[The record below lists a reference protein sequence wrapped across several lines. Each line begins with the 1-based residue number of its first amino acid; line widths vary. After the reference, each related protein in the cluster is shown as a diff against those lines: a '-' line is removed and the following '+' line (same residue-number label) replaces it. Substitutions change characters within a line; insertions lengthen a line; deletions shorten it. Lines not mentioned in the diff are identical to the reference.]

1 MRSRNNTNSVL
12 LGSAVVAVALLAT
25 ACGSSSKSGDKA
37 SSAGT
42 QASTGSAGGS
52 GGSGGSSSAG
62 SSAAVPS
69 GKYAS
74 GKKLI
79 LDTLFRAPLAQ
90 NQAAGA
96 KLAASEAGASV
107 NWVGPADINPSEAI
121 KDLQNAVA
129 AGADGAV
136 VAAFPGNLFKVPI
149 DHANMPVITI
159 DLEAPGSKA
168 ITHLGPNKY
177 ALGVALANQFAKS
190 LPAKASGEFVGG
202 ICVPGLP
209 VLLAPQQGFVDT
221 MKKLQPSVT
230 FKINVPV
237 DGDPTKN
244 FGSWQRI
251 IAQNPKALGFF
262 GECDQDVPNLI
273 KLKKD
278 SGAKYLIGAT
288 SGDSPENIAAVKAG
302 TMTAII
308 SQNGWP
314 EGYLSAA
321 ILLQHIAKKTPLPN
335 GWIDTGYTVIT
346 KANADAVT
354 ARIKDPSLNATEFKG
369 LVEKVLSNPS
379 GSAKPLEDCRG
390 CGITFTP

>member
-1 MRSRNNTNSVL
+1 MRSPDRTRS
-12 LGSAVVAVALLAT
+12 ALLASTVAALALVT
-25 ACGSSSKSGDKA
+25 ACSSSSKGSA
-37 SSAGT
+37 TSTPTSSA
-42 QASTGSAGGS
+42 AGGS
-52 GGSGGSSSAG
+52 TASGSSTAAG
-62 SSAAVPS
+62 SSVAGSSGSAPT

-74 GKKLI
+74 GKKII

-107 NWVGPADINPSEAI
+107 NWVGPADINPTEAI

-129 AGADGAV
+129 SGADGAI

-159 DLEAPGSKA
+159 DLESPGSKA

-177 ALGVALANQFAKS
+177 ALGVELAQQFAKA
-190 LPAKASGEFVGG
+190 LPANAKGEFVGG

-209 VLLAPQQGFVDT
+209 VLIAPQQGFVDT
-221 MKKLQPSVT
+221 MKKLRPGTT

-273 KLKKD
+273 KLKTD
-278 SGAKYLIGAT
+278 SKAKYLIGAT
-288 SGDSPENIAAVKAG
+288 SGDSPENIAAVKSG
-302 TMTAII
+302 IMTSII

-321 ILLQHIAKKTPLPN
+321 ILLGHIAKKTPLPN
-335 GWIDTGYTVIT
+335 GWIDTGMTAIT
-346 KANADAVT
+346 KSNADEVT
-354 ARIKDPSLNATEFKG
+354 ARIKDPSLNAAEFKSFIA
-369 LVEKVLSNPS
+369 KVLANPQAA
-379 GSAKPLEDCRG
+379 AKPLTDCRG

>member
-1 MRSRNNTNSVL
+1 MRSPNNSSSVL
-12 LGSAVVAVALLAT
+12 LGSALVVVALAAT
-25 ACGSSSKSGDKA
+25 ACSSSGKS
-37 SSAGT
+37 SS
-42 QASTGSAGGS
+42 SS
-52 GGSGGSSSAG
+52 SGGSSSASTNSSGSSTVAGTSG
-62 SSAAVPS
+62 SSAVAPA

-74 GKKLI
+74 GKKII
-79 LDTLFRAPLAQ
+79 LDTLYRAPLAQ
-90 NQAAGA
+90 NQAAGV

-129 AGADGAV
+129 TGADGAI

-149 DHANMPVITI
+149 DHANMPVITV
-159 DLEAPGSKA
+159 DLESPGSKA
-168 ITHLGPNKY
+168 VTHLGPNKY
-177 ALGVALANQFAKS
+177 ALGVALAQQFAKAM
-190 LPAKASGEFVGG
+190 PAKASGEFVGG
-202 ICVPGLP
+202 ICVPGLA
-209 VLLAPQQGFVDT
+209 VLVAPQQGFVDT
-221 MKKLQPSVT
+221 MKKLRPGVT

-244 FGSWQRI
+244 YGSWQRI

-278 SGAKYLIGAT
+278 SGGKYLIGAT
-288 SGDSPENIAAVKAG
+288 SGDSPANIAAVKSG
-302 TMTAII
+302 IMTSII

-321 ILLQHIAKKTPLPN
+321 ILLGHIAKKTPLPN
-335 GWIDTGYTVIT
+335 GWIDTGFTAIT
-346 KANADAVT
+346 KANADEVT
-354 ARIKDPSLNATEFKG
+354 ARINNPSLNATEFKSFIQ
-369 LVEKVLSNPS
+369 KVLSNPQ
-379 GSAKPLEDCRG
+379 GAAKPFTDCRG